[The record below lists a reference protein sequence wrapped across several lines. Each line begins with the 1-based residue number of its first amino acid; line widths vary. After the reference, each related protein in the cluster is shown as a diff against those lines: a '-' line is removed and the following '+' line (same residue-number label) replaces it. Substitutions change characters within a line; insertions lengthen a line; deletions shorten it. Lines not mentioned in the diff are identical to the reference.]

1 MGINKEITGHD
12 EEFTFT
18 QVRDGEHL
26 YKGQLNANKVIFEVL
41 PVGMYAIEISLYD
54 GCPYLAASSSEMK
67 QETLLAY
74 SGKIEVTV
82 MKVQLD
88 FEDGDLD
95 AGTNTVSYPWRFS
108 CRLWGRP
115 ALTFILRLVLYRRG
129 VGGGRGGGAVEGG
142 GAGGGGDAGNPG
154 EVGGDEVEAC
164 TVVKLPS
171 EVDRGEDGKP
181 FTAKC
186 DLFLLREEGTLSYGN
201 YSALLYLHEAQEF
214 IEDVFEENLK
224 HDPYTIIP
232 ASHLGQLLVQSP
244 IRLIQLSAPKPAS
257 YEHGH
262 WKVDE
267 PRDGDQVIRI
277 ETFHGLLG
285 NALVQMGTAFT
296 LAHQVGANVL
306 RLPVAQKFEPPHIER
321 HFVDSD
327 SRAFGQTLLDF
338 FPRLPEYMRLSVP
351 PSSRWKGE
359 LTALLALK
367 QRYQELA
374 EQGEG
379 SLAIPSHKRL
389 QDILA
394 PFGVGF
400 QYAFPRQGWLPSIVR
415 RCFLLTLL
423 PFLPRLPTEDRNEG
437 DEEALLVH
445 FRSGNTHTYR
455 NSYHMI
461 VRKHSYQPPLGFY
474 IVAIETHLRRF
485 PHSPILLLTQPLP
498 ALQNLCIEPILNMY
512 PQASLLSSGS
522 AVKDFVS
529 IVDARHIVLSRSTFA
544 WMGSLLAP
552 RIKTLYSP
560 DFLPARWREAPFD
573 FFDFKFP
580 GFYQLLVSSVSS
592 DWRIGEESKPLDFD
606 VRLKGPTLD
615 YDPRSV
621 LCELLD
627 GDDRQAARSSRG
639 RSSENH
645 AANDSVTNRQTR
657 CLLHE
662 ELDKLF

>member
-1 MGINKEITGHD
+1 
-12 EEFTFT
+12 
-18 QVRDGEHL
+18 
-26 YKGQLNANKVIFEVL
+26 
-41 PVGMYAIEISLYD
+41 
-54 GCPYLAASSSEMK
+54 MK
-67 QETLLAY
+67 A
-74 SGKIEVTV
+74 
-82 MKVQLD
+82 QLD

-129 VGGGRGGGAVEGG
+129 VGEGRDGGADEGG
-142 GAGGGGDAGNPG
+142 AEGGGDAGNPG

-164 TVVKLPS
+164 TVVKLQS

-186 DLFLLREEGTLSYGN
+186 DLFLLREEGTVSYHNN
-201 YSALLYLHEAQEF
+201 YSSVLYLHEAPES
-214 IEDVFEENLK
+214 IEALFTENSG

-244 IRLIQLSAPKPAS
+244 IRLIQLRAPKPPS

-262 WKVDE
+262 RKVDQL
-267 PRDGDQVIRI
+267 RDGDQVIRI

-285 NALVQMGTAFT
+285 NALVQMGTTFT
-296 LAHQVGANVL
+296 LAHQLGANAV
-306 RLPVAQKFEPPHIER
+306 RLPVAQTLESSDHIECL
-321 HFVDSD
+321 HVDKA
-327 SRAFGQTLLDF
+327 SRAFGQTLVDF
-338 FPRLPEYMRLSVP
+338 FPRLPDYIQLPFP
-351 PSSRWKGE
+351 PSGRWKGE

-379 SLAIPSHKRL
+379 SIAIPSRNGL
-389 QDILA
+389 EDLLA
-394 PFGVGF
+394 PFGQGF
-400 QYAFPRQGWLPSIVR
+400 QYAFPRQVWLPSIVR
-415 RCFLLTLL
+415 RCFLLGLL
-423 PFLPRLPTEDRNEG
+423 PFLPRLPAEDRNEG
-437 DEEALLVH
+437 DEDALLVH
-445 FRSGNTHTYR
+445 FRSGNIHTYR

-485 PHSPILLLTQPLP
+485 PHAPILLLTQSLP
-498 ALQNLCIEPILNMY
+498 ALQNLCIQPILNMY

-522 AVKDFVS
+522 AVQDFAS

-592 DWRIGEESKPLDFD
+592 DWRIGGESKPLDFD

-627 GDDRQAARSSRG
+627 GDDWQGARASRG
-639 RSSENH
+639 RTSENH
-645 AANDSVTNRQTR
+645 ATNDSVTNRQTR
-657 CLLHE
+657 CLLPE
-662 ELDKLF
+662 EMDKIF